1 MIMDEMHFGI
11 INWKRRIA
19 DLQERLADLSTF
31 LHLLQIARILAC
43 FPNIGYRL
51 FSKNV
56 ERFTKMRKKKV

>member
-11 INWKRRIA
+11 INWKRRLA

-43 FPNIGYRL
+43 FSNIG
-51 FSKNV
+51 
-56 ERFTKMRKKKV
+56 